1 MDIKTMAEK
10 LTKKEKGFIK
20 DIVKGETG
28 TKAILNN
35 YDTDNENVAGVM
47 AHENLRKPKIQKE
60 LQRLADRIPD
70 ELLEE
75 VHLQGL
81 KASRTIKSTDD
92 GDIIEPDYA
101 VRHKYL
107 DSAYKIKGTYAPDKL
122 AFTDKDGEDL
132 ISKEKAEELLALLNK

>member
-1 MDIKTMAEK
+1 MADK

-20 DIVKGETG
+20 DYIRTG
-28 TKAILNN
+28 NGVESALNN
-35 YDTDNENVAGVM
+35 YDTEDYSTAGNI
-47 AHENLRKPKIQKE
+47 ASENLKKPKIQNE

-81 KASRTIKSTDD
+81 KAFRTIKSTDD

-122 AFTDKDGEDL
+122 AFTNKDGEDL
-132 ISKEKAEELLALLNK
+132 ITKEQASELLALLNK